1 MKASNC
7 GKDKW
12 GRNEAIDKGS
22 FISEHVGQCN
32 GAAKAA
38 GRTASLLCCRSS
50 SHRDM
55 KRDSMKASNLWQ
67 G

>member
-12 GRNEAIDKGS
+12 RRNEAIDKGS

-32 GAAKAA
+32 GAAKA
-38 GRTASLLCCRSS
+38 GRWTASLLCYRSS
-50 SHRDM
+50 SHRDK
-55 KRDSMKASNLWQ
+55 KRDAMKASNC
-67 G
+67 GKD